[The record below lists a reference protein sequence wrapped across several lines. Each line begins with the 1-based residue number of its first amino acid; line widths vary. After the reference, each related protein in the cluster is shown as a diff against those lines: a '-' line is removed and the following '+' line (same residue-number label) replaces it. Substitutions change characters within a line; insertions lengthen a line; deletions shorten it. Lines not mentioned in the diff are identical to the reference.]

1 MQMVKEEVKLFEDD
15 KIRQSIELK
24 GINGEQAAA
33 KKLAKG
39 EEYNVTE
46 MQDQRV
52 IRNGN
57 SISLFNQSHLVL
69 EQTSSRKTSASTEKQ
84 IQGGSL
90 ATILQ

>member
-46 MQDQRV
+46 MQD
-52 IRNGN
+52 
-57 SISLFNQSHLVL
+57 
-69 EQTSSRKTSASTEKQ
+69 
-84 IQGGSL
+84 
-90 ATILQ
+90 